1 MDISKFNI
9 IRETGTVV
17 HEEDY
22 ISSSGLIWE
31 GETFTKFETILYKNN
46 IFLIKET
53 NGEIRMVK
61 VIKPNGIILKFIKTY
76 GADDE

>member
-9 IRETGTVV
+9 IREIGTVV
-17 HEEDY
+17 HEENY
-22 ISSSGLIWE
+22 LSSSSLIWKE
-31 GETFTKFETILYKNN
+31 NFTNFEIILYKNN
-46 IFLIKET
+46 VFLIKEKD
-53 NGEIRMVK
+53 GEIRMVK

>member
-9 IRETGTVV
+9 IREIGTVV

-22 ISSSGLIWE
+22 LSSSSLIWKE
-31 GETFTKFETILYKNN
+31 NFTKFEIILYKNN
-46 IFLIKET
+46 VFLIKEKD
-53 NGEIRMVK
+53 GEIRMVK
-61 VIKPNGIILKFIKTY
+61 VIKSNGIILKFIKTY